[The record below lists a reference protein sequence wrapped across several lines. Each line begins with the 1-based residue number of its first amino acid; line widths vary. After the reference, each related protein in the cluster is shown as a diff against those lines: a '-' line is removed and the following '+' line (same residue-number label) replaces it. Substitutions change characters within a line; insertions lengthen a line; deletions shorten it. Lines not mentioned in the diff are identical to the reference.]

1 MKKLLIIALF
11 LLGMYNA
18 QACPN
23 CEAPA
28 LETLQEIILTELYS
42 IMPLDDPG
50 DDWRG
55 EGPDPTQFRASI
67 SGNLLSIGA
76 YTDMPAYVEV
86 IDDETGEVVAEEEF
100 EGDTEISVKKAGLYL
115 VQIYSGN
122 TIMTGEFE
130 VE

>member
-1 MKKLLIIALF
+1 MKKLFILALF
-11 LLGMYNA
+11 VLGMCNA
-18 QACPN
+18 PVFGMV
-23 CEAPA
+23 
-28 LETLQEIILTELYS
+28 QEIILTELYS

-50 DDWRG
+50 NETLGSR
-55 EGPDPTQFRASI
+55 PRPTQIQAFI
-67 SGNLLSIGA
+67 DGNHLSVGA

>member
-1 MKKLLIIALF
+1 MKKILIIALF
-11 LLGMYNA
+11 VLGMCNVSVFGMV
-18 QACPN
+18 
-23 CEAPA
+23 
-28 LETLQEIILTELYS
+28 QEIILTELYS
-42 IMPLDDPG
+42 IMPLDNPE
-50 DDWRG
+50 DDTTGGR
-55 EGPDPTQFRASI
+55 PNPTQFRAFI

-86 IDDETGEVVAEEEF
+86 IDDETGEVVADDEF
-100 EGDTEISVKKAGLYL
+100 DGETETTINKAGSYI

>member
-1 MKKLLIIALF
+1 MKKFFILALF
-11 LLGMYNA
+11 VLGMCNA
-18 QACPN
+18 PVFGMV
-23 CEAPA
+23 
-28 LETLQEIILTELYS
+28 QEIFLTELYS
-42 IMPLDDPG
+42 IMPLDDPERDTVG
-50 DDWRG
+50 KR
-55 EGPDPTQFRASI
+55 PDPNQFRASI

-86 IDDETGEVVAEEEF
+86 IDDETGEVVADDEF
-100 EGDTEISVKKAGLYL
+100 DGETETTINKAGSYI

>member
-1 MKKLLIIALF
+1 MKKLLIITLF
-11 LLGMYNA
+11 VLGMYNA
-18 QACPN
+18 PVFAM
-23 CEAPA
+23 A
-28 LETLQEIILTELYS
+28 QEIILTELYS

-50 DDWRG
+50 NETVGGR
-55 EGPDPTQFRASI
+55 PNPTQFRAFI

-86 IDDETGEVVAEEEF
+86 IDDETGEVVADDEF
-100 EGDTEISVKKAGLYL
+100 DGETETTINKAGSYI

-130 VE
+130 VR